1 MPANEYTIMIIHGT
15 LRSGI
20 ITLFL
25 IAIFGS
31 VSAVQNDE
39 KFTFEGNVIY
49 SDIEGGFYG
58 IITDSGDKFLPVN
71 LPESYKINNLSV
83 HGVASLDTESV
94 SIQMWGK
101 MITIDSIDPTNGG
114 GISELF
120 WSSTSGGSSDL
131 TSDDAKTRQDLI
143 IGTSALQKKLH
154 LLDEQL
160 KSEAINL
167 SGKNLQSTDLN
178 ASFLHLS
185 SISSAALEVSA
196 IDTAGT
202 IKNVAPDNYKSAI
215 GSSISKHPIFENL
228 KNYPTPSMTSYTISD
243 EKNPAVYIVYPVYS
257 GHHDV
262 TGYISVMVNPHLFIQ
277 DTLSSIPELTDA
289 QFMVIQPDGRILYD
303 TDSSQ
308 NGLSTWN
315 EPFNKSASLI
325 QAAVKLQNARAGV
338 DVYRYPDSGS
348 GSDPE
353 KNILWSTITLHS
365 MPWRVAIMSISSSQ

>member
-1 MPANEYTIMIIHGT
+1 MIIHGT

-31 VSAVQNDE
+31 VSAVQNDDQ
-39 KFTFEGNVIY
+39 FSFEGKVTY
-49 SDIEGGFYG
+49 SDLEGGFYG
-58 IITDSGDKFLPVN
+58 IITDSGDQFLPVN
-71 LPESYKINNLSV
+71 LPKSYKINNLSV

-101 MITIDSIDPTNGG
+101 MITIDSIEPTNGG

-120 WSSTSGGSSDL
+120 WSSPSDSSSDF

-143 IGTSALQKKLH
+143 IGTSALQQKLD

-167 SGKNLQSTDLN
+167 LGKNLQSTDLTP
-178 ASFLHLS
+178 SFLHLS
-185 SISSAALEVSA
+185 SISSAVLEVSA
-196 IDTAGT
+196 IDNAGT
-202 IKNVAPDNYKSAI
+202 VKNVAPDSYKSAI
-215 GSSISKHPIFENL
+215 GSSISKHPLFDTL
-228 KNYPTPSMTSYTISD
+228 KNYPTPSMTSYTLSD

-257 GHHDV
+257 DHHEV
-262 TGYISVMVNPHLFIQ
+262 IGYLSVMVYPHLFIQ
-277 DTLSSIPELTDA
+277 ETLSSIPELCDV

-308 NGLSTWN
+308 NGLSTWD

-325 QAAVKLQNARAGV
+325 QAAVNLQNSRAGA
-338 DVYRYPDSGS
+338 DIYRYPDSGS

-353 KNILWSTITLHS
+353 KNILWSTISLHS
-365 MPWRVAIMSISSSQ
+365 MPWRVAIMSISSTQ